1 MVNKLYAADMIH
13 MDEKFMALALEE
25 ARRAMEDGEV
35 PIGAV
40 VVNNGKIIARAHNL
54 REGLQDPAAHAEM
67 LALRQAARK
76 LGRWRLTGTT
86 LYVTLEPCAMCA
98 GALVLARIDRLVY
111 GCEDQKA
118 GACGSVFD
126 IVREPRLNHRIEV
139 VRGVRQE
146 ECQSVLKEFFTDR
159 RGGRA
164 RLKATASKAV
174 VGETPPGVQIPPSP
188 PTISRRSSHF

>member
-1 MVNKLYAADMIH
+1 MKTAGNAVLGSNVLFSEMIP
-13 MDEKFMALALEE
+13 MDKKFMALALEE
-25 ARRAMEDGEV
+25 ARRAVEDGEI

-40 VVNNGKIIARAHNL
+40 VVYNGEIIARAHNL

-67 LALRQAARK
+67 LAVREAARK

-86 LYVTLEPCAMCA
+86 LYATLEPCAMCA

-111 GCEDQKA
+111 GCEDPKA

-139 VRGVRQE
+139 VHGVLQK
-146 ECQSVLKEFFTDR
+146 ECQYLLKEFFANR
-159 RGGRA
+159 REENGA
-164 RLKATASKAV
+164 MEK
-174 VGETPPGVQIPPSP
+174 
-188 PTISRRSSHF
+188 